1 MHIARP
7 LLTVRAQSL
16 MLVCLD
22 LFGDK
27 QCPRICLIFNTPNSI
42 TLTLTLPLTVN
53 IESHL

>member
-16 MLVCLD
+16 MLICLD

-27 QCPRICLIFNTPNSI
+27 QCPRICLIFNTPNPI